1 MDVRARAV
9 RWIGIGVGVGFF
21 LALLGA
27 WEDRRYAP
35 VGFLITSLGCGAV
48 AAVAFVVNET
58 SRPFR
63 LPGVVSPRPGAVR
76 QRAIAAFTA
85 DGWTVTDTL
94 PDSIAFARREG
105 PNWGLT
111 LLLFALG
118 VVPGVL
124 YLLLGGRTQTLAVLT
139 APERDGTR
147 LQIVGSGSAT
157 GRAAAARFVA
167 ELAADGLPTDVGSA
181 ARTDS
186 STSLE

>member
-9 RWIGIGVGVGFF
+9 RWIGIGVGVGFL

-27 WEDRRYAP
+27 WEDQRYAP

-63 LPGVVSPRPGAVR
+63 LPAVVPPKPVAVR
-76 QRAIAAFTA
+76 RRAVAAFTA
-85 DGWTVTDTL
+85 DGWAVTSTM

-105 PNWGLT
+105 PNWGLA
-111 LLLFALG
+111 LLLFVLG

-124 YLLLGGRTQTLAVLT
+124 YLLLGGRAQTLAVFT
-139 APERDGTR
+139 APDPTGTR
-147 LQIVGSGSAT
+147 LQIVGSGSAA
-157 GRAAAARFVA
+157 GRTAAARFVA
-167 ELAADGLPTDVGSA
+167 GLAAE
-181 ARTDS
+181 RTDS
-186 STSLE
+186 STSSE